1 VGRVL
6 IRLREAQRMKS
17 LVNRAIWICAGLCWF
32 GFALVPGR
40 FLLQGLEATSG
51 LNAFE
56 SMGSPVSEMIAFVQV
71 TCLFIAT
78 GLCVIVGI
86 GLCAYGLVANRT
98 RPSPLLRQIVS
109 E

>member
-1 VGRVL
+1 
-6 IRLREAQRMKS
+6 MKN
-17 LVNRAIWICAGLCWF
+17 LVNRTIWICAGLCWF
-32 GFALVPGR
+32 GFALVLGR
-40 FLLQGLEATSG
+40 FLVQGQSLGANSG
-51 LNAFE
+51 LNALE
-56 SMGSPVSEMIAFVQV
+56 PTGSPVSEMIAFVQV

-98 RPSPLLRQIVS
+98 RPGPLLRQIVS